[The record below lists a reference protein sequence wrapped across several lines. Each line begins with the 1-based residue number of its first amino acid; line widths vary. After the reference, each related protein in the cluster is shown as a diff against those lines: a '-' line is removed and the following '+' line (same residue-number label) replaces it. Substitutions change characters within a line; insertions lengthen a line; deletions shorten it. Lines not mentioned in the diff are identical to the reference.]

1 MLIERWKE
9 QVIAAK
15 SRGFTDLECAQSAR
29 VTLSQLKNALV
40 TDAKFKSRYE
50 EVAENAP
57 PKAKW

>member
-29 VTLSQLKNALV
+29 VNLTQLKNALV
-40 TDAKFKSRYE
+40 QDARFKSRYE
-50 EVAENAP
+50 EASQAAP
-57 PKAKW
+57 LRTKW